1 MKRGNEENPPGRMIA
16 RVVIVFAGYLM
27 FSALGD
33 DQIAGGVALWA
44 GVVLLGWFVVDL
56 FTRDEDSRMGIAGA
70 AAGGVL
76 VAAGIVL
83 ALTP

>member
-1 MKRGNEENPPGRMIA
+1 MIA
-16 RVVIVFAGYLM
+16 RVLIVFAGYLI

-33 DQIAGGVALWA
+33 DEVAAGVTLWA
-44 GVVLLGWFVVDL
+44 GVVLVGWYVVDL
-56 FTRDEDSRMGIAGA
+56 FTREPGSRMGTPGV

-76 VAAGIVL
+76 VAAGLVL

>member
-1 MKRGNEENPPGRMIA
+1 MIA
-16 RVVIVFAGYLM
+16 RVLIVFAGYLV

-33 DQIAGGVALWA
+33 DEVAAGATLWV
-44 GVVLLGWFVVDL
+44 GVVLVGWYVVDR
-56 FTRDEDSRMGIAGA
+56 FTREPSARMGTIGA

-76 VAAGIVL
+76 VAAGLVL